1 MSDAHNDAGSHPL
14 SYRFLATIWAALL
27 ALTALTIF
35 VARIDLGFF
44 NVVAALG
51 IASIKSSLVI
61 FFFMHLKY
69 ENRTI
74 KAMVLVAFVVLAICI
89 GLTFA
94 DVGFRR

>member
-14 SYRFLATIWAALL
+14 SYRFLTTIWAALL

-35 VARIDLGFF
+35 VARIDLGLL

-74 KAMVLVAFVVLAICI
+74 KTMVLVAFVVLAICI

>member
-1 MSDAHNDAGSHPL
+1 MSDAHDDAGLHPL
-14 SYRFLATIWAALL
+14 SYRFLAAVWAALL

-35 VARIDLGFF
+35 VARIDLGFL

-74 KAMVLVAFVVLAICI
+74 KTMVLVAFVVLAICI